1 MGRDLAPNELFRQA
15 RRRIPSP
22 SGAPRPMSRQ
32 ELAEAVNTYL
42 WRQHRISENLSA
54 EDVGRIERGQTRWP
68 RKWRRVGCRAVLGA
82 TCDTDLGFYFH
93 RTTPARAEPAGEVG
107 AGYEPGEW
115 SSGGELLAPVRQTVV
130 ARSWSQRCAPPQLA
144 PAEIRA
150 RVHHAH
156 EAYQRADYT
165 TASTLLPVTITAAE
179 QLTHQGSAGQRQAHR
194 LLALAHI
201 AASKLAAKLGD
212 SALALVTADRAGC
225 SALLAQDGTL
235 AAAAA
240 CQTGRA
246 LLQMPGRIGEA
257 AQAIAAA
264 REDLLRGGGTADP
277 VNLSLRGALALLAAI
292 AAARQADR
300 AGARQHLDSATG
312 LACELGRDGNH
323 LWTGFGPVNCQ
334 IHKVGVAVALGDR
347 RQALSVGERLDTTTL
362 PPPLLSRRAQVHIDL
377 AAALAYTADGDAAAV
392 LHLLAVE
399 RIAPQLVGVSS
410 SCRAVLGQ
418 LIGRERRA
426 ATPQLR
432 RLAHRAGILR

>member
-1 MGRDLAPNELFRQA
+1 
-15 RRRIPSP
+15 
-22 SGAPRPMSRQ
+22 
-32 ELAEAVNTYL
+32 
-42 WRQHRISENLSA
+42 
-54 EDVGRIERGQTRWP
+54 
-68 RKWRRVGCRAVLGA
+68 
-82 TCDTDLGFYFH
+82 
-93 RTTPARAEPAGEVG
+93 
-107 AGYEPGEW
+107 
-115 SSGGELLAPVRQTVV
+115 VV
-130 ARSWSQRCAPPQLA
+130 ARSWTQWCQPPQLA
-144 PAEIRA
+144 LAEIRSK
-150 RVHHAH
+150 VHSAH

-165 TASTLLPVTITAAE
+165 TASALLPVTITAAE
-179 QLTHQGSAGQRQAHR
+179 QLAHHGTGGQRQAHR

-240 CQTGRA
+240 CQTARA

-257 AQAIAAA
+257 TQAIAAA
-264 REDLLRGGGTADP
+264 REDLQRGGGTADP
-277 VNLSLRGALALLAAI
+277 VNLSLRGALALWAAI

-377 AAALAYTADGDAAAV
+377 AAALAHTADGDAAAV

-399 RIAPQLVGVSS
+399 QIAPQLIGVSS
-410 SCRAVLGQ
+410 NCRAVIGQ

-432 RLAHRAGILR
+432 RLAHRAGVLR